1 MSASSKPAYGLVRQ
15 LDPEAEDLTAVV
27 LPISMINS
35 VPGAH
40 NISVWDS
47 AASSL
52 VTVRFWALLS
62 GVWRGRRGMKFGVE
76 FLALAGEVY
85 VSFYCL
91 LLEALG
97 TVAIKYL

>member
-1 MSASSKPAYGLVRQ
+1 MTASSKPAYGLVRQ
-15 LDPEAEDLTAVV
+15 LDPVVEDLTAVV

-35 VPGAH
+35 FPGTH

-52 VTVRFWALLS
+52 VTVRLWALLS

-76 FLALAGEVY
+76 FLALAREVY
-85 VSFYCL
+85 VFFYCL

>member
-1 MSASSKPAYGLVRQ
+1 
-15 LDPEAEDLTAVV
+15 
-27 LPISMINS
+27 MIDS
-35 VPGAH
+35 FPGAH

-52 VTVRFWALLS
+52 VVVRLWALLS
-62 GVWRGRRGMKFGVE
+62 RVWRGRRGMEFGVE
-76 FLALAGEVY
+76 FLALAVEVY
-85 VSFYCL
+85 VLFYCL